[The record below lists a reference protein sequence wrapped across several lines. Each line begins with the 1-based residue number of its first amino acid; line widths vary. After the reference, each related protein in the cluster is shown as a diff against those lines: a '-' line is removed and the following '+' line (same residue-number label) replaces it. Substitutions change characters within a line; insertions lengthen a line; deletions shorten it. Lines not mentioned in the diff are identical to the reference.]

1 MKRKQFC
8 ENCEQLFE
16 IKCGD
21 ESRRKKKTR
30 NLMECQTDGGGFEIL
45 QEPTRRAG
53 ISFLFF
59 SNIF

>member
-1 MKRKQFC
+1 
-8 ENCEQLFE
+8 
-16 IKCGD
+16 
-21 ESRRKKKTR
+21 
-30 NLMECQTDGGGFEIL
+30 MECQTDGGGFEIL